1 MAPMNK
7 AWSSLR
13 VNEDRFHRRF
23 LELSTIGVVNK
34 TGVHR
39 LALSIEH
46 LRARQWFLDEAEA
59 SGLETHIDGAGNHSA
74 VLACGEAKAPTL
86 LLGSHLD
93 TVPRG
98 GRFDGALGVLAALEV
113 LHVIKENNLQLST
126 HLEAM
131 DFTDEEGTY
140 LGCFG
145 SQALSGTLSTTQL
158 SHSIGA
164 LEDFAAGLLRA
175 GMTPESIL
183 AARRDPKTLA
193 GYLELHIEQ
202 GPRLQSTDCQ
212 IGIVTGIVG
221 IERYR
226 ITFVGRADHAGTV
239 SMQDRQDAAQGAAA
253 FILAG
258 RRIVMRDFPDCVVN
272 TGMLALEPGAMNVVT
287 ERARVGLE
295 FRCAQAHDKATLET
309 ALLEQAE
316 VIAQECEL
324 RLEIEKVD
332 SIEAVQM
339 SQTVQH
345 AFTTSTER
353 LGLRYHSMP
362 SGAGHDAQVM
372 SRVCQAGMIFVP
384 SIGGVSHSPK
394 ESTNWDDCV
403 NGANVLLQTVLSGF

>member
-1 MAPMNK
+1 
-7 AWSSLR
+7 
-13 VNEDRFHRRF
+13 
-23 LELSTIGVVNK
+23 
-34 TGVHR
+34 
-39 LALSIEH
+39 
-46 LRARQWFLDEAEA
+46 
-59 SGLETHIDGAGNHSA
+59 
-74 VLACGEAKAPTL
+74 
-86 LLGSHLD
+86 
-93 TVPRG
+93 
-98 GRFDGALGVLAALEV
+98 
-113 LHVIKENNLQLST
+113 
-126 HLEAM
+126 
-131 DFTDEEGTY
+131 
-140 LGCFG
+140 
-145 SQALSGTLSTTQL
+145 
-158 SHSIGA
+158 
-164 LEDFAAGLLRA
+164 
-175 GMTPESIL
+175 MTPESIL

-339 SQTVQH
+339 SETVQH
-345 AFTTSTER
+345 ALTTSTER

>member
-46 LRARQWFLDEAEA
+46 LRARQWFLDEAQA

-74 VLACGEAKAPTL
+74 VLVCGEEKAPTL

-93 TVPRG
+93 TVPHG
-98 GRFDGALGVLAALEV
+98 GRFDGALGVVAALEV
-113 LHVIKENNLQLST
+113 LHLIKEKNLQLST
-126 HLEAM
+126 HLEAI

-140 LGCFG
+140 LGCLG

-202 GPRLQSTDCQ
+202 GPRLQNTDCQ

-339 SQTVQH
+339 SETVQH
-345 AFTTSTER
+345 ALTTSTER

-384 SIGGVSHSPK
+384 SIGGLSHSPK

-403 NGANVLLQTVLSGF
+403 NGANVLLQTVLGGF

>member
-1 MAPMNK
+1 MNK

-46 LRARQWFLDEAEA
+46 LRARQWFLDEAQA

-164 LEDFAAGLLRA
+164 LENFAAGLLRA

-339 SQTVQH
+339 SETVQH
-345 AFTTSTER
+345 ALTTSTER

-384 SIGGVSHSPK
+384 SIGGLSHSPK